1 MLKIYRSVLQVGTVK
16 VIIGKEGERREME
29 IEVRKGE
36 KVEDVMKK
44 LGLIIDEFVP
54 ILNGEV
60 VTELEELRE
69 GDTLEFVRV
78 WSGG

>member
-16 VIIGKEGERREME
+16 VIIGKERERREME

-44 LGLIIDEFVP
+44 LGLVIDEFVP
-54 ILNGEV
+54 IVNGEV